1 MTGPRR
7 AAASGHRWRWW
18 AIGIAAFLAVDVALV
33 WWALA
38 VTSRS
43 AAETAEPLPLSA
55 FAPAPTPKPAT
66 ARAVST
72 PTPTPTP
79 EPLVLE
85 SMARQL
91 QPIDGARAWRTASTA
106 CAGPSTI
113 EWTEDGGASWT
124 AWSAGDDVAGILGI
138 VSYDDASVVGIV
150 AMLGGDCR
158 AEYRMSYTAGEFW
171 GAYPDEQPQFALID
185 PASRAAVLTA
195 AGPVASPCGEISELA
210 EGAGGIAVLCTTTE
224 LVVGPEELSSAAPVS
239 LAGQAVAVT
248 QTGDGYLVAARR
260 DPGCADGL
268 QLSRV
273 GADAAVAPV
282 VCLSGHTDE
291 TAPVTLAA
299 ATDGTL
305 WLWAG
310 DRVGVSGDGGA
321 SWTGLG

>member
-1 MTGPRR
+1 MTGQRR
-7 AAASGHRWRWW
+7 AAASGRRWRWW
-18 AIGIAAFLAVDVALV
+18 AIGIVAFLAVDVALV

-38 VTSRS
+38 ATSRS

-91 QPIDGARAWRTASTA
+91 QPIDGSRAWRSASTA

-171 GAYPDEQPQFALID
+171 GAYPDEQPEFALVD
-185 PASRAAVLTA
+185 PASRAAVLTS
-195 AGPVASPCGEISELA
+195 AGPITSPCGEISELA
-210 EGAGGIAVLCTTTE
+210 ETPAGLAVLCTSTALTVTSPD
-224 LVVGPEELSSAAPVS
+224 LASSMPVA
-239 LAGQAVAVT
+239 LEGQAVAVT
-248 QTGDGYLVAARR
+248 QAGDGYLVAARR
-260 DPGCADGL
+260 DPGCAGGL
-268 QLSRV
+268 ELSRV
-273 GADAAVAPV
+273 GVDGSVAPA
-282 VCLSGHTDE
+282 VCLPGFADE

-299 ATDGTL
+299 AADGTL

-321 SWTGLG
+321 SWAGLG